1 MEENNL
7 QFNPEVSRVVFDSQ
21 RRIDRCLEHISSVPL
36 VDENEMASRNS
47 DFQVIHRAQKRKLH
61 EYHVQQ
67 KRCRLAMREDIMD
80 AFWNVYEQQALKGL
94 NELIHINH
102 SFDLTSEQMHAFVM
116 DAILSVDK
124 NKILKLWRE
133 QCMFLIPVVEQHE
146 MVPFHDRWIKDQFK
160 EEENIQKMQER
171 LCARSNECMHW
182 LTELVSELTASSDG
196 QPLFEFHYDDNSEK
210 LNEPELIV
218 HPEIFEDL
226 KCTEESAANGDELI
240 ESSEN
245 APPYEL
251 NYEQLSDALN
261 ELESLHPGIFEDVQ
275 LTAESTPG
283 VNELTD
289 SLNSPPTPEDLT
301 DDTLLQAME
310 AWEEAEMALALDM
323 SDYIYLMQ
331 DEVS

>member
-1 MEENNL
+1 
-7 QFNPEVSRVVFDSQ
+7 
-21 RRIDRCLEHISSVPL
+21 
-36 VDENEMASRNS
+36 
-47 DFQVIHRAQKRKLH
+47 
-61 EYHVQQ
+61 
-67 KRCRLAMREDIMD
+67 
-80 AFWNVYEQQALKGL
+80 
-94 NELIHINH
+94 
-102 SFDLTSEQMHAFVM
+102 
-116 DAILSVDK
+116 
-124 NKILKLWRE
+124 
-133 QCMFLIPVVEQHE
+133 MFLIPVVEQHK

-160 EEENIQKMQER
+160 EEENIKKMQER
-171 LCARSNECMHW
+171 LCAHSNECMHW

-196 QPLFEFHYDDNSEK
+196 QPLFEFHYDDNSET

-226 KCTEESAANGDELI
+226 KCAEGSTAKGDELI

-245 APPYEL
+245 TMPYEL
-251 NYEQLSDALN
+251 DYEQLSDALN
-261 ELESLHPGIFEDVQ
+261 ELESLHLGIFEDVQ

-289 SLNSPPTPEDLT
+289 SLNSPPTPEHLM